1 MSDNT
6 EIRDLGIQPVD
17 GILSEA
23 GIDNHAVVAASSEQL
38 THKQVQRARKG
49 RRLTPNMKGK
59 ITRAVIS
66 STGKELAESD
76 LFTY

>member
-49 RRLTPNMKGK
+49 RRLTPKMKGK
-59 ITRAVIS
+59 ITRAVIA

>member
-49 RRLTPNMKGK
+49 RMLTPNMKGK

>member
-49 RRLTPNMKGK
+49 RRLTPKMKGK
-59 ITRAVIS
+59 IARAVIAA
-66 STGKELAESD
+66 TGKELAESD